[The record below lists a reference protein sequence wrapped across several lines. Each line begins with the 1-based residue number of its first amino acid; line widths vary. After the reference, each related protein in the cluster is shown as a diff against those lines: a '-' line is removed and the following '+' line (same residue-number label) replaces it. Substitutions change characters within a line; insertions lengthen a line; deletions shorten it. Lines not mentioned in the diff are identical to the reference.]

1 MLVSKMFP
9 FQETRQVNEELRQ
22 RVRECLPS
30 LDEAIGLANQWKLG
44 VCRL

>member
-9 FQETRQVNEELRQ
+9 FQETRQVNEELRH
-22 RVRECLPS
+22 RIRECLPS
-30 LDEAIGLANQWKLG
+30 LDEATELANHWKLR